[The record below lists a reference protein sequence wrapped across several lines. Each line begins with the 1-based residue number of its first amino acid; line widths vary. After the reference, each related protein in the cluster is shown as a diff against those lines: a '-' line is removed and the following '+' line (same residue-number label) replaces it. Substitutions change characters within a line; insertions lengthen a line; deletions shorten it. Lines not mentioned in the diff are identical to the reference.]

1 MSLFS
6 ILVDIAA
13 STARLESGLDKA
25 ERRLEEFGEQA
36 RDVGEKIK
44 GALEFAG
51 VAVAVDEM
59 IHKFDE
65 FVEHAV
71 SIEHASQ
78 KTGIAVEELSK
89 LEFAAKNAG
98 VGSEQ
103 LASGLEKFAKTAE
116 LAAEGS
122 KKQAEAFAA
131 IGVSV
136 EDSSGHLKPMSDLL
150 NEVADKFEGYRDS
163 AEKTAL
169 AQVLFGKAG
178 ADLIPLLNEGS
189 KGIETYGARA
199 QELGIVL
206 DEKTTKSAEGFHQK
220 LIEVHA
226 VSDAFWQLV
235 AGQLLPTLTA
245 LADNFIKGGQ
255 GVNKFT
261 SEIDPLITGL
271 KLIVDVGFSVER
283 TFVDIGNALG
293 ALTAIAVQVSKG
305 HFSQAA
311 AIWKDYKAQAQQ
323 SEADSNAFLQKL
335 WSEQGDSLFKL
346 GDQAEQA
353 GEKVGKGIAPH
364 LGEAFSM
371 AKELSDVID
380 EIDKKSRQHTDGGAG
395 VDMGNKAADEATRTI
410 EKQHDM
416 WIKSVEVA
424 RDSVS
429 QMQAYANK
437 AAVGI
442 QDDFAKFL
450 FDPFKGGTKD
460 MLKNFLD
467 MIRKMIAEALSANI
481 MKSLF
486 GGGGDGKDGG
496 SGLGGILGA
505 SLSKIMGG
513 GLGGSRGVSNGGGG
527 SGGLS
532 SGLGG
537 LLENG
542 LSSLFGGDGITS
554 DSLGSA
560 NDAAF
565 SAIDS
570 TVGNTETSDSIGA
583 ALDSMFGGGMAT
595 GGPVSAGQTY
605 LVGEAGPELLTM
617 GSAGAI
623 TPNHAL
629 GGATTLNHSPT
640 YNIDARGADA
650 ERIMSVM
657 PGLLA
662 QTKQETTRSI
672 LAAFRN
678 NGMPAPR
685 YA

>member
-1 MSLFS
+1 VSLFS

-36 RDVGEKIK
+36 REVGEKIK

-51 VAVAVDEM
+51 VAVAVGEM
-59 IHKFDE
+59 VEKFDQ

-71 SIEHASQ
+71 SVEHASQ
-78 KTGIAVEELSK
+78 KTGIAVEEFSK

-103 LASGLEKFAKTAE
+103 LASGLEKFAKNAE

-131 IGVSV
+131 IGISV

-150 NEVADKFEGYRDS
+150 SEVADKFEGYRDS

-189 KGIETYGARA
+189 KGIEAYGARA

-206 DEKTTKSAEGFHQK
+206 DEKTTKSAEAFHKK

-235 AGQLLPTLTA
+235 ASQLLPTLTA
-245 LADNFIKGGQ
+245 LADDFVKGGQ

-261 SEIDPLITGL
+261 SEIEPLITGL

-305 HFSQAA
+305 HFAQAA
-311 AIWKDYKAQAQQ
+311 SIWKDYKAQAQQ

-364 LGEAFSM
+364 LAEAFNM
-371 AKELSDVID
+371 AKELSEVLD
-380 EIDKKSRQHTDGGAG
+380 EIDKKSREHTEGGAG
-395 VDMGNKAADEATRTI
+395 VDLGNKAADEASRTI
-410 EKQHDM
+410 QKSHDQ
-416 WIKSVEVA
+416 WIKFVQA
-424 RDSVS
+424 GQDSVS
-429 QMQAYANK
+429 QLQKYANQ
-437 AAVGI
+437 AAQGM
-442 QDDFAKFL
+442 QDAFAQFL
-450 FDPFKGGTKD
+450 FDPFKSGLKG
-460 MLKNFLD
+460 MLIDFAN
-467 MIRKMIAEALSANI
+467 MIRKMVAEAASAQI
-481 MKSLF
+481 MKQLF
-486 GGGGDGKDGG
+486 GEGSSAAGGG
-496 SGLGGILGA
+496 SGLGGLI
-505 SLSKIMGG
+505 
-513 GLGGSRGVSNGGGG
+513 G
-527 SGGLS
+527 SGLS
-532 SGLGG
+532 
-537 LLENG
+537 
-542 LSSLFGGDGITS
+542 
-554 DSLGSA
+554 
-560 NDAAF
+560 
-565 SAIDS
+565 
-570 TVGNTETSDSIGA
+570 
-583 ALDSMFGGGMAT
+583 SMFGGGGGNIASGGGADFSGNTDFGGAMAS

-617 GSAGAI
+617 GGAGSI

-629 GGATTLNHSPT
+629 GGHTTLNHSPT